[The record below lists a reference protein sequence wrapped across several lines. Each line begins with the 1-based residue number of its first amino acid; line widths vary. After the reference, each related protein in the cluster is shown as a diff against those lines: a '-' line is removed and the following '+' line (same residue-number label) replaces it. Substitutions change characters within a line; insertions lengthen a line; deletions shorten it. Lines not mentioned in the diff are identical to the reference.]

1 MEPNQLQVQA
11 ESNGVNFE
19 ITLKSFYCSFG
30 GQLEI
35 KTILNAGTE
44 EERVLPATNG
54 SVNVPING
62 SFFEEGQFQAFITEN
77 PDFQT
82 LIEKALAEAA
92 KPYQQ

>member
-1 MEPNQLQVQA
+1 METNELQVQA
-11 ESNGVNFE
+11 ESSGVNFN
-19 ITLKSFYCSFG
+19 ITLKNFYCGFG

-44 EERVLPATNG
+44 SEKELPVTTSSVSLSSNG
-54 SVNVPING
+54 D
-62 SFFEEGQFQAFITEN
+62 FWEEGKFQEFLSAN
-77 PDFQT
+77 PGLQT

>member
-11 ESNGVNFE
+11 ESSGVSFQF
-19 ITLKSFYCSFG
+19 TLKNFYCGFG
-30 GQLEI
+30 GQLEV

-44 EERVLPATNG
+44 DEKVLPATN
-54 SVNVPING
+54 SHVNISSNG
-62 SFFEEGQFQAFITEN
+62 DFWEDGKFQEFITASPE
-77 PDFQT
+77 FQI